1 MYDDKRPTTY
11 SQISRARGC
20 SYLHWYEHYVDDFI
34 IGVLEFKEGSY
45 FNVLLYSL
53 VPYKT
58 SFVSLYLIIK
68 DLI

>member
-1 MYDDKRPTTY
+1 MTTKDLQLIVKLVEHVAV
-11 SQISRARGC
+11 SIFN
-20 SYLHWYEHYVDDFI
+20 WIEHYVDDFI